1 MQFYFKKN
9 NKKTRIWNILGEI
22 IKIYS
27 AGSYAIKILNDENK
41 FFKSGEEYYIN
52 FTLLKKLDDK
62 IWQKLNR
69 DFQDS
74 LDKHLVE
81 IYGNDKVNNDEYD
94 YSSVDDSEISESD
107 FEISEN
113 EELISEN
120 IKEKR
125 KLYVKK
131 KYNINLLV

>member
-1 MQFYFKKN
+1 M
-9 NKKTRIWNILGEI
+9 
-22 IKIYS
+22 
-27 AGSYAIKILNDENK
+27 NDENK

>member
-9 NKKTRIWNILGEI
+9 NKKTGIWNILGEI
-22 IKIYS
+22 IKNYFT
-27 AGSYAIKILNDENK
+27 GSYKIKIDENK

-62 IWQKLNR
+62 IWKKLNR

-74 LDKHLVE
+74 LDKHLLE
-81 IYGNDKVNNDEYD
+81 IYGNEKVNNDEYD
-94 YSSVDDSEISESD
+94 YSSADDSEISESD
-107 FEISEN
+107 FGISEN
-113 EELISEN
+113 EELINKN

-131 KYNINLLV
+131 NIILIY

>member
-9 NKKTRIWNILGEI
+9 NKKTGIWNILGEI
-22 IKIYS
+22 IKNYFT
-27 AGSYAIKILNDENK
+27 GSYKIKIDENK

-62 IWQKLNR
+62 IWKKLNR

-74 LDKHLVE
+74 LDKHLLE
-81 IYGNDKVNNDEYD
+81 IYGNEKVNNDEYD
-94 YSSVDDSEISESD
+94 YASADDSEISESD
-107 FEISEN
+107 FGISEN
-113 EELISEN
+113 EELINKN

-131 KYNINLLV
+131 NIILIY